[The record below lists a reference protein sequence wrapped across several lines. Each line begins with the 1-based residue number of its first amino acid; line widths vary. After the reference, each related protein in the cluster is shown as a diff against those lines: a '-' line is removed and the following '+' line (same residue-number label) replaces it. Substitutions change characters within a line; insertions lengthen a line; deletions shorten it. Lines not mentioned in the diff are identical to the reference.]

1 MKTEQCKFIKWVNAH
16 KKELIIAGVSISTV
30 VAIIFACKNRN
41 ELHTLMNALK
51 GQLDNRRHFRSP
63 FRSSRTVNT
72 PNVGPDMGFPKL
84 KPCVISNVPQE
95 IKSHIRNLPKGW
107 NASAEKLATAAEKGY
122 LLLPGQTW
130 VDSYTRNRISA

>member
-1 MKTEQCKFIKWVNAH
+1 
-16 KKELIIAGVSISTV
+16 
-30 VAIIFACKNRN
+30 
-41 ELHTLMNALK
+41 
-51 GQLDNRRHFRSP
+51 
-63 FRSSRTVNT
+63 
-72 PNVGPDMGFPKL
+72 MGFPKL

-107 NASAEKLATAAEKGY
+107 NASAEKLAIAAEKGY